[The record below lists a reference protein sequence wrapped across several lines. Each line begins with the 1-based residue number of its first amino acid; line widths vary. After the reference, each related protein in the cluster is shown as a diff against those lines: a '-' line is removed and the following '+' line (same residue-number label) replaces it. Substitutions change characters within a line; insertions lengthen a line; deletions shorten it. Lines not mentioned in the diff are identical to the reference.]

1 MTNSKLN
8 QKNYNIW
15 SEFYDQYP
23 NPTVAIDELKF
34 PSMYS
39 EIENQNVLEIFA
51 DQKKSS
57 GDFKSN
63 CLRALVV
70 RD

>member
-8 QKNYNIW
+8 QKDHNIW
-15 SEFYDQYP
+15 SDFYDQYQ

-39 EIENQNVLEIFA
+39 EIKN
-51 DQKKSS
+51 
-57 GDFKSN
+57 
-63 CLRALVV
+63 
-70 RD
+70 

>member
-15 SEFYDQYP
+15 SKFYDQYP

-39 EIENQNVLEIFA
+39 EIENQNILISDMIREQDTSI
-51 DQKKSS
+51 KW
-57 GDFKSN
+57 
-63 CLRALVV
+63 
-70 RD
+70 